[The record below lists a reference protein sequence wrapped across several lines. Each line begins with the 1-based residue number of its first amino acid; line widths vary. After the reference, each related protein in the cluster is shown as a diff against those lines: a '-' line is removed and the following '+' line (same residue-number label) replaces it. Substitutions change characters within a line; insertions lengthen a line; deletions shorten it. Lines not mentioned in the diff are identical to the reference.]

1 LIKSFEEDFHVVTRS
16 KKRSE
21 ELITSKNGSK
31 NTFEEVVTP
40 VIASKKGREELTF
53 ERTGMKKGNIGDVL
67 SMASSIH
74 PLLGCSVEVH
84 HSPTMHAGLPVFDT
98 FGGVPNSH

>member
-1 LIKSFEEDFHVVTRS
+1 MKWS

-31 NTFEEVVTP
+31 IIAQEDFIA

-53 ERTGMKKGNIGDVL
+53 ARTSIKKENIGDKL
-67 SMASSIH
+67 SMASSIV
-74 PLLGCSVEVH
+74 LL
-84 HSPTMHAGLPVFDT
+84 
-98 FGGVPNSH
+98 